1 METFIVN
8 AQSRSDMGK
17 GASRRLRRTGV
28 VPGIVYG
35 AGSEPA
41 MIALVH
47 TELEKHLEHEA
58 FYSHILT
65 LSLDGKEEKVVL
77 KDLQRH
83 PSRPFVQHVDFM
95 RVSTDGA
102 IHMSVP
108 LHFTNEP
115 ISPGVKHGG
124 TATYYLTSVEVEC
137 KPADLPEYLEVDLAD
152 LDLGHTVHL
161 TEIKLPEGV
170 SFPALAKG
178 AQHNYAVVAILGGRN
193 VK

>member
-17 GASRRLRRTGV
+17 GASRRLRRDGA
-28 VPGIVYG
+28 VPGILYG
-35 AGSEPA
+35 AGGEPA
-41 MIALVH
+41 MISVVH

-65 LSLDGKEEKVVL
+65 LNLDGKEEKVVL

-95 RVSTDGA
+95 RVSADAA
-102 IHMSVP
+102 IHMTVP
-108 LHFTNEP
+108 LHFINEA
-115 ISPGVKHGG
+115 ISPGVKRGG
-124 TATYYLTSVEVEC
+124 TATYYLTSVEVAC
-137 KPADLPEYLEVDLAD
+137 KPADLPEYLQVDLAD
-152 LDLGHTVHL
+152 LDVGHTVHL
-161 TEIKLPEGV
+161 TEIGLPEGV

-178 AQHNYAVVAILGGRN
+178 SQHDYAVVAILGGRT